1 MVLSD
6 GSNILI
12 GLIFCIVMISI
23 LVGAYIYEYKKKD
36 NSNEKTT
43 FDFDQDKKELE
54 EMEKAIEEKNKKEDQ
69 KNKDI
74 DISKFPFCIEFEKEF
89 NMSFQDFKNSLKK
102 IKLSKDSKRYD
113 SITFIYNDKYFY
125 VEGLYGYDKEV
136 DAQSTL
142 SKNEFEEIITNSN
155 KTDYVLKVY
164 EKAKVS
170 DFKKFLYSLDDLL
183 YIQKY
188 NDVDEWGSAKTP
200 SKLSLAVT
208 ESLYGTAAAM
218 KKLNKQEESNKTY
231 YCGGKFVFS
240 EKTNLPILY
249 CVSMGK
255 SLILLSDEEKLF
267 NLKSYERYQER
278 MLKDSVKESNTNSS
292 LDEIKKLKELLDCGA
307 ITQEEFDSK
316 KKELLNLK

>member
-1 MVLSD
+1 M
-6 GSNILI
+6 
-12 GLIFCIVMISI
+12 
-23 LVGAYIYEYKKKD
+23 
-36 NSNEKTT
+36 
-43 FDFDQDKKELE
+43 
-54 EMEKAIEEKNKKEDQ
+54 
-69 KNKDI
+69 
-74 DISKFPFCIEFEKEF
+74 
-89 NMSFQDFKNSLKK
+89 
-102 IKLSKDSKRYD
+102 
-113 SITFIYNDKYFY
+113 
-125 VEGLYGYDKEV
+125 

-188 NDVDEWGSAKTP
+188 NDVEEWGSAKTP
-200 SKLSLAVT
+200 SKLSLVVT

-249 CVSMGK
+249 HVSKGK

-267 NLKSYERYQER
+267 NLKSYEHYQER
-278 MLKDSVKESNTNSS
+278 MLKNSAKESNTNSS
-292 LDEIKKLKELLDCGA
+292 LDKTKKLKELLDCGA
-307 ITQEEFDSK
+307 ITQEQFDSK